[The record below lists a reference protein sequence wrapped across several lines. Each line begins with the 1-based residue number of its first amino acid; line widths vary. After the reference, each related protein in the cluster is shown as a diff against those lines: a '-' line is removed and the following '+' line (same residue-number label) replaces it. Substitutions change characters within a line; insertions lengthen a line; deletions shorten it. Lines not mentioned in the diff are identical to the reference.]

1 MRPEN
6 AVNERY
12 RTYGERPAVTLSLP
26 LIGFL
31 SMNNRTYEKVKK
43 MSISRGF
50 LLAKT
55 EGVFY
60 NVF

>member
-1 MRPEN
+1 MGT
-6 AVNERY
+6 VLSVTVTER
-12 RTYGERPAVTLSLP
+12 TVPAVTLSPP

-55 EGVFY
+55 ETVLY
-60 NVF
+60 N